1 MLPEL
6 VTIGPLTIHTYG
18 LMVALGI
25 LAGVSLAE
33 FLHRKS
39 GGTPGR
45 IVDISLIVVL
55 SGLLGARLL
64 FVAVSWKYF
73 VANPLEIFMIW
84 KGGLVFYGGL
94 LGGIAG
100 ILTCIR
106 LYRLET
112 GLILDIGA
120 IAIALGHAVGRLGC
134 FSAGCCYGKV
144 ADLPWSITF
153 TDPRCLATEVLN
165 QPVHPTQLY
174 SSFFLFTLTGFLVWL
189 QLQERFL
196 GSKRFGG
203 QVASFYLVL
212 YGLFRFTV
220 EFFRGDARG
229 GLPVGG
235 LALSTSQWISIVMV
249 MAGSIAYVLLYRRQN
264 VSKESGVRSQEPE

>member
-33 FLHRKS
+33 VLHRRS
-39 GGTPGR
+39 GGIPGR

-55 SGLLGARLL
+55 SGLLGARVL

-73 VANPLEIFMIW
+73 AANPVEIFMIW

-100 ILTCIR
+100 IYACIR
-106 LYRLET
+106 LYRMET
-112 GLILDIGA
+112 GLVLDIGA
-120 IAIALGHAVGRLGC
+120 IAIALGHAMGRLGC

-174 SSFFLFTLTGFLVWL
+174 SSAFLFSLTGFLVWL
-189 QLQERFL
+189 QLRDRFL
-196 GSKRFGG
+196 GRKRFGG
-203 QVASFYLVL
+203 QVASSYLVL

-229 GLPVGG
+229 ALPVGG
-235 LALSTSQWISIVMV
+235 LALSTSQWISIGMV
-249 MAGSIAYVLLYRRQN
+249 GAGVCAYILLQRRQG
-264 VSKESGVRSQEPE
+264 SEKPQH

>member
-1 MLPEL
+1 MFPEL

-25 LAGVSLAE
+25 LSGVSLAE

-39 GGTPGR
+39 GGIPGR

-73 VANPLEIFMIW
+73 TANPLEIFMIW

-120 IAIALGHAVGRLGC
+120 IAIALGHAMGRLGC

-174 SSFFLFTLTGFLVWL
+174 SSTFLFALTGFLVWL
-189 QLQERFL
+189 QLQKRFL
-196 GSKRFGG
+196 GRKRFGG
-203 QVASFYLVL
+203 QVASLYLVL

-229 GLPVGG
+229 GLTLAG
-235 LALSTSQWISIVMV
+235 LNLSTSQWISIIMV
-249 MAGSIAYVLLYRRQN
+249 MAGVCAYVLLARQK
-264 VSKESGVRSQEPE
+264 VEGGRWKVE